1 MKKQEKT
8 FTSEHFFQY
17 KSQYFNLK
25 QATDLSKSQLTYFYY
40 KLVNR
45 PHLVLGS
52 VCLLILGF
60 LVLTPLLEIIK
71 DSLSV
76 QSYDIAYLPEADI
89 GEFTLFHYERVFT
102 GPLSKALLI
111 NPLLNSIGIGICVTL
126 IGVSIGT
133 ILAWLIVRTNIRYK
147 GFFGTLAVVPY
158 MMPSWVL
165 ALAWL
170 SLFKNDRI
178 GGAEGIFTYFFGILP
193 PNWISYGFFP
203 IVVCLS
209 LHYYAYGYL
218 LMSGALA
225 SVDSELED
233 AGAICGMNRRQR
245 MLRITIPLLLPALGS
260 AIVLTFIRIL
270 GTFGTPALLG
280 LPVRFYTFSTQIYA
294 SLNASNNGD
303 AYVLALVLIATA
315 ITCIWINGRV
325 LGVRKSFVTLTGKGF
340 RSREIDLGAWR
351 WVATSGVALFLAAT
365 VFLPLMILLWES
377 LLIVPGDYHLENFTL
392 EYWIGDGSI
401 DETYGE
407 PGVFQSD
414 NILSSLWN
422 SIKLG
427 LSAAFFNGIIGLL
440 VGYAVV
446 RGRGHLLSKWLEG
459 VAFAPYIFPSIAFG
473 AIYIGMFSTS
483 WGPVPALYGT
493 FTILVLITV
502 VKNLPFT
509 SRTGIAA
516 MLQIDKS
523 IEETARVQGIRWI
536 KRMVRIVIP
545 LSFSGLVSGM
555 LLTFITA
562 MRELSLIILLISPS
576 NMVLTGLLFNYNEQD
591 MSQHA
596 GAVTLLLTVIIIT
609 GSILAR
615 MVSGGIGLSA
625 LKNG

>member
-1 MKKQEKT
+1 M
-8 FTSEHFFQY
+8 
-17 KSQYFNLK
+17 
-25 QATDLSKSQLTYFYY
+25 
-40 KLVNR
+40 VNR
-45 PHLVLGS
+45 PQLVLGTL
-52 VCLLILGF
+52 CLVILSF

-71 DSLSV
+71 DSLSI
-76 QSYDIAYLPEADI
+76 QSYDIAYLPNAKI
-89 GEFTLFHYERVFT
+89 GDFSLFHFERVFS

-111 NPLLNSIGIGICVTL
+111 NPLLNSIAIGICVTL

-133 ILAWLIVRTNIRYK
+133 IFAWLIVRTNIRFK
-147 GFFGTLAVVPY
+147 GIFGALAVVPY

-178 GGAEGIFTYFFGILP
+178 GGAEGMITYFFGIQP

-203 IVVCLS
+203 IVICLS

-245 MLRITIPLLLPALGS
+245 MWRITVPLLLPALGS

-303 AYVLALVLIATA
+303 AYVLALVLIVTA
-315 ITCIWINGRV
+315 ITCIWVNNRV

-351 WVATSGVALFLAAT
+351 WLATIGVALFLAFT

-377 LLIVPGDYHLENFTL
+377 LLIIPGDYNLTNFTL
-392 EYWIGDGSI
+392 EYWIGDGTI

-427 LSAAFFNGIIGLL
+427 LSAALFNGIIGLL

-446 RGRGHLLSKWLEG
+446 RGRGTILSKWLEG
-459 VAFAPYIFPSIAFG
+459 IAFAPYIFPSIAFG

-523 IEETARVQGIRWI
+523 LEETARVQGIGWL
-536 KRMVRIVIP
+536 KRMVLIVIP
-545 LSFSGLVSGM
+545 LSFNGLVSGM

-591 MSQHA
+591 MTQHA
-596 GAVTLLLTVIIIT
+596 GAVTLLLTFIIIS

-615 MVSGGIGLSA
+615 TISGGFGLST

>member
-1 MKKQEKT
+1 M
-8 FTSEHFFQY
+8 
-17 KSQYFNLK
+17 
-25 QATDLSKSQLTYFYY
+25 SKSHLTYFFYR
-40 KLVNR
+40 LINR

-52 VCLLILGF
+52 VCLLILSF
-60 LVLTPLLEIIK
+60 LVLTPLLEIIR

-76 QSYDIAYLPEADI
+76 QSYDIAYLTEAKI
-89 GEFTLFHYERVFT
+89 GEFTLFHYDRVFV

-111 NPLLNSIGIGICVTL
+111 NPLLNSIAIGVCVTL

-133 ILAWLIVRTNIRYK
+133 LLAWLIVKTNIRYK
-147 GFFGTLAVVPY
+147 SFFGALAVVPY

-178 GGAEGIFTYFFGILP
+178 GGAEGMFTYFFGIQP

-203 IVVCLS
+203 IVICLS

-245 MLRITIPLLLPALGS
+245 FWRITLPLLLPALGS

-303 AYVLALVLIATA
+303 AYVLALVLIVTA
-315 ITCIWINGRV
+315 ITCIWINNRI
-325 LGVRKSFVTLTGKGF
+325 LGVRKSYVTLTGKGF

-351 WVATSGVALFLAAT
+351 WMATLGVGLFLAST
-365 VFLPLMILLWES
+365 VFLPLLILLWES
-377 LLIVPGDYHLENFTL
+377 LLIVPGDYRLGNFTL

-414 NILSSLWN
+414 NIISSLWN

-427 LSAAFFNGIIGLL
+427 LSAAVFNGIIGLL

-446 RGRGHLLSKWLEG
+446 RGRGTLLSKWLEG

-473 AIYIGMFSTS
+473 AIYIGMFSNS

-516 MLQIDKS
+516 MLQIDQS
-523 IEETARVQGIRWI
+523 IEETARVQGIGWI
-536 KRMVRIVIP
+536 KRMVKIVIP

-591 MSQHA
+591 MAQHA
-596 GAVTLLLTVIIIT
+596 GAVTLLLTLMIIS

-615 MVSGGIGLSA
+615 IVSGGFGLSA

>member
-1 MKKQEKT
+1 M
-8 FTSEHFFQY
+8 
-17 KSQYFNLK
+17 
-25 QATDLSKSQLTYFYY
+25 SKSTISYLLY

-45 PHLVLGS
+45 PHLILGL
-52 VCLLILGF
+52 VFLIILGF
-60 LVLTPLLEIIK
+60 LVLTPLFEIIK

-76 QSYDIAYLPEADI
+76 QSYDIAYLPDAKI
-89 GEFTLFHYERVFT
+89 GEFTFFHYERVFA

-111 NPLLNSIGIGICVTL
+111 NPLLNSLLIGICVTF

-133 ILAWLIVRTNIRYK
+133 FLAWLIVRTNIRYK
-147 GFFGTLAVVPY
+147 GVFGALAVVPY

-178 GGAEGIFTYFFGILP
+178 GGAEGLFAYFIGIQP
-193 PNWISYGFFP
+193 PNWVSYGFFP
-203 IVVCLS
+203 IVVCLA

-225 SVDSELED
+225 SVDTELED
-233 AGAICGMNRRQR
+233 AGAISGMNRRQR

-303 AYVLALVLIATA
+303 AYVLALVLILTA
-315 ITCIWINGRV
+315 IICIWVNNRI

-340 RSREIDLGAWR
+340 RSREIDLGVWR
-351 WVATSGVALFLAAT
+351 WIATLGVALFLATT
-365 VFLPLMILLWES
+365 VFLPLIILLWES
-377 LLIVPGDYHLENFTL
+377 LLIVPGDYNLSNFTF
-392 EYWIGDGSI
+392 EYWFGDGSI

-407 PGVFQSD
+407 PGVFQSG
-414 NILSSLWN
+414 NILNSLWN
-422 SIKLG
+422 SIRLG
-427 LSAAFFNGIIGLL
+427 ISAALFNGFIGLM

-446 RGRGHLLSKWLEG
+446 RGRGTLLSKWLEG

-483 WGPVPALYGT
+483 WGPIPALYGT

-509 SRTGIAA
+509 SRTGISA

-523 IEETARVQGIRWI
+523 IEETARVQGIGWI
-536 KRMVRIVIP
+536 KRMFKIVIP
-545 LSFSGLVSGM
+545 LSSSGLVSGM

-576 NMVLTGLLFNYNEQD
+576 NMVLTGLLFFYNEQD

-596 GAVTLLLTVIIIT
+596 GAVTLLLTLIIIS

-615 MVSGGIGLSA
+615 LISGGFGVNA

>member
-1 MKKQEKT
+1 M
-8 FTSEHFFQY
+8 
-17 KSQYFNLK
+17 
-25 QATDLSKSQLTYFYY
+25 SKSHLTYFFY
-40 KLVNR
+40 KLINR

-52 VCLLILGF
+52 FCLLILGF
-60 LVLTPLLEIIK
+60 LVLTPLLEIIR

-76 QSYDIAYLPEADI
+76 QSYDIAYLPEAKI
-89 GEFTLFHYERVFT
+89 GEFTFFHYDRVFI

-111 NPLLNSIGIGICVTL
+111 NPLLNSIAIGVCVTL

-133 ILAWLIVRTNIRYK
+133 LLAWLIVKTNIRYK
-147 GFFGTLAVVPY
+147 SFFGALAVVPY

-178 GGAEGIFTYFFGILP
+178 GGAEGMFTYFFGIQP

-203 IVVCLS
+203 IVICLS

-233 AGAICGMNRRQR
+233 AGAICGMSRRQR
-245 MLRITIPLLLPALGS
+245 LWRITLPLLLPALGS

-303 AYVLALVLIATA
+303 AYVLALVLIVTA
-315 ITCIWINGRV
+315 ITCIWINNRV
-325 LGVRKSFVTLTGKGF
+325 LGVRKSYVTLTGKGF

-351 WVATSGVALFLAAT
+351 WMATLGVGLFLAST
-365 VFLPLMILLWES
+365 VFLPLLILLWES
-377 LLIVPGDYHLENFTL
+377 LLIVPGDYHLGNFTL

-414 NILSSLWN
+414 NIISSLWN

-446 RGRGHLLSKWLEG
+446 RGRGTLLSKWLEG

-473 AIYIGMFSTS
+473 AIYIGMFSHS

-516 MLQIDKS
+516 MLQIDQS
-523 IEETARVQGIRWI
+523 IEETARVQGIGWI
-536 KRMVRIVIP
+536 KRMVKIVIP

-591 MSQHA
+591 MAQHA
-596 GAVTLLLTVIIIT
+596 GAVTLLLTLMIIS

-615 MVSGGIGLSA
+615 IVSGGFGLSA

>member
-1 MKKQEKT
+1 MNSSYFVSEKRRPV
-8 FTSEHFFQY
+8 FSNSNLSYFF
-17 KSQYFNLK
+17 
-25 QATDLSKSQLTYFYY
+25 Y
-40 KLVNR
+40 KLLNR
-45 PHLVLGS
+45 PQLVLGTIFL
-52 VCLLILGF
+52 VILSF

-71 DSLSV
+71 DSLSI
-76 QSYDIAYLPEADI
+76 QSYDIAYLPNANI
-89 GEFTLFHYERVFT
+89 GDFSFFHFERVFS

-111 NPLLNSIGIGICVTL
+111 NPLLNSIAIGICVTL

-133 ILAWLIVRTNIRYK
+133 IFAWLIVRTNIRFK
-147 GFFGTLAVVPY
+147 GIFGALAVVPY

-178 GGAEGIFTYFFGILP
+178 GGAEGMITYFFGIQP

-203 IVVCLS
+203 IVICLS

-245 MLRITIPLLLPALGS
+245 MWRITVPLLLPALGS

-303 AYVLALVLIATA
+303 AYVLALVLIVTA
-315 ITCIWINGRV
+315 ITCIWVNNRV

-351 WVATSGVALFLAAT
+351 WLATIGVALFLAFT

-377 LLIVPGDYHLENFTL
+377 LLIIPGDYNLTNFTL
-392 EYWIGDGSI
+392 EYWIGDGTI

-427 LSAAFFNGIIGLL
+427 LSAALFNGIIGLL

-446 RGRGHLLSKWLEG
+446 RGRGTILSKWLEG
-459 VAFAPYIFPSIAFG
+459 IAFAPYIFPSIAFG

-523 IEETARVQGIRWI
+523 LEETARVQGIGWL
-536 KRMVRIVIP
+536 KRMVLIVIP
-545 LSFSGLVSGM
+545 LSFNGLVSGM

-591 MSQHA
+591 MTQHA
-596 GAVTLLLTVIIIT
+596 GAVTLLLTFIIIS

-615 MVSGGIGLSA
+615 TISGGFGLST

>member
-1 MKKQEKT
+1 M
-8 FTSEHFFQY
+8 
-17 KSQYFNLK
+17 
-25 QATDLSKSQLTYFYY
+25 SKSTISYLLY

-45 PHLVLGS
+45 PHLILGL
-52 VCLLILGF
+52 VFLIILGF
-60 LVLTPLLEIIK
+60 LVLTPLFEIIK

-76 QSYDIAYLPEADI
+76 QSYDIAYLPDAKI
-89 GEFTLFHYERVFT
+89 GEFTFFHYERVFA

-111 NPLLNSIGIGICVTL
+111 NPLLNSLLIGICVTF

-133 ILAWLIVRTNIRYK
+133 FLAWLIVRTNIRYK
-147 GFFGTLAVVPY
+147 GVFGALAVVPY

-178 GGAEGIFTYFFGILP
+178 GGAEGLFAYFIGIQP
-193 PNWISYGFFP
+193 PNWVSYGFFP
-203 IVVCLS
+203 IVVCLA

-225 SVDSELED
+225 SVDTELED
-233 AGAICGMNRRQR
+233 AGAISGMNRRQR

-303 AYVLALVLIATA
+303 AYVLALVLILTA
-315 ITCIWINGRV
+315 IICIWVNNRI

-340 RSREIDLGAWR
+340 RSREIDLGVWR
-351 WVATSGVALFLAAT
+351 WIATIGVALFLATT
-365 VFLPLMILLWES
+365 VFLPLIILLWES
-377 LLIVPGDYHLENFTL
+377 LLIVPGDYNLSNFTF
-392 EYWIGDGSI
+392 EYWFGDGSI

-407 PGVFQSD
+407 PGVFQSG
-414 NILSSLWN
+414 NILNSLWN
-422 SIKLG
+422 SIRLG
-427 LSAAFFNGIIGLL
+427 ISAALFNGFIGLM

-446 RGRGHLLSKWLEG
+446 RGRGTLLSKWLEG

-483 WGPVPALYGT
+483 WGPIPALYGT

-509 SRTGIAA
+509 SRTGISA

-523 IEETARVQGIRWI
+523 IEETARVQGIGWI
-536 KRMVRIVIP
+536 KRMFKIVIP
-545 LSFSGLVSGM
+545 LSSSGLVSGM

-576 NMVLTGLLFNYNEQD
+576 NMVLTGLLFFYNEQD

-596 GAVTLLLTVIIIT
+596 GAVTLLLTLIIIS

-615 MVSGGIGLSA
+615 LISGGFGVNA

>member
-1 MKKQEKT
+1 M
-8 FTSEHFFQY
+8 
-17 KSQYFNLK
+17 
-25 QATDLSKSQLTYFYY
+25 SKSHLTYFFY
-40 KLVNR
+40 KLINR

-60 LVLTPLLEIIK
+60 LVLTPLLEIIR

-76 QSYDIAYLPEADI
+76 QSYDIAYLPEAKI
-89 GEFTLFHYERVFT
+89 GEFTLFHYDRVFI

-111 NPLLNSIGIGICVTL
+111 NPLLNSIAIGVCVTL

-133 ILAWLIVRTNIRYK
+133 LLAWLIVKTNIRYK
-147 GFFGTLAVVPY
+147 SFFGALAVVPY

-178 GGAEGIFTYFFGILP
+178 GGAEGMFTYFFGIQP

-203 IVVCLS
+203 IVICLS

-245 MLRITIPLLLPALGS
+245 LWRITLPLLLPALGS

-303 AYVLALVLIATA
+303 AYVLALVLIVTA
-315 ITCIWINGRV
+315 ITCIWINNRI
-325 LGVRKSFVTLTGKGF
+325 LGVRKSYVTLTGKGF

-351 WVATSGVALFLAAT
+351 WMATLGVGLFLAST
-365 VFLPLMILLWES
+365 VFLPLLILLWES
-377 LLIVPGDYHLENFTL
+377 LLIVPGDYHLGNFTL

-414 NILSSLWN
+414 NIISSLWN

-446 RGRGHLLSKWLEG
+446 RGRGTLLSKWLEG

-473 AIYIGMFSTS
+473 AIYIGMFSNS

-516 MLQIDKS
+516 MLQIDQS
-523 IEETARVQGIRWI
+523 IEETARVQGIGWI
-536 KRMVRIVIP
+536 KRMVKIVIP

-591 MSQHA
+591 MAQHA
-596 GAVTLLLTVIIIT
+596 GAVTLLLTLMIIS

-615 MVSGGIGLSA
+615 IVSGGFGLSA

>member
-1 MKKQEKT
+1 M
-8 FTSEHFFQY
+8 
-17 KSQYFNLK
+17 
-25 QATDLSKSQLTYFYY
+25 SKSTISYLLY

-45 PHLVLGS
+45 PHLILG
-52 VCLLILGF
+52 LFFLIILGF
-60 LVLTPLLEIIK
+60 LVLTPLFEIIK

-76 QSYDIAYLPEADI
+76 QSYDIAYLPDAKI
-89 GEFTLFHYERVFT
+89 GEFTFFHYERVFA

-111 NPLLNSIGIGICVTL
+111 NPLLNSLLIGICVTF

-133 ILAWLIVRTNIRYK
+133 FLAWLIVRTNIRYK
-147 GFFGTLAVVPY
+147 GVFGALAVVPY

-178 GGAEGIFTYFFGILP
+178 GGAEGLFAYFIGIQP

-203 IVVCLS
+203 IVVCLA

-225 SVDSELED
+225 SVDTELED
-233 AGAICGMNRRQR
+233 AGAISGMNRRQR

-303 AYVLALVLIATA
+303 AYVLALVLILTA
-315 ITCIWINGRV
+315 IICIWVNNRI

-340 RSREIDLGAWR
+340 RSREIDLGVWR
-351 WVATSGVALFLAAT
+351 WIATIGVALFLATT
-365 VFLPLMILLWES
+365 VFLPLIILLWES
-377 LLIVPGDYHLENFTL
+377 LLIVPGDYNLSNFTF
-392 EYWIGDGSI
+392 EYWFGDGSI

-407 PGVFQSD
+407 PGVFQSG
-414 NILSSLWN
+414 NILNSLWN
-422 SIKLG
+422 SIRLG
-427 LSAAFFNGIIGLL
+427 ISAALFNGFIGLM

-446 RGRGHLLSKWLEG
+446 RGRGTLLSKWLEG

-483 WGPVPALYGT
+483 WGPIPALYGT

-509 SRTGIAA
+509 SRTGISA

-523 IEETARVQGIRWI
+523 IEETARVQGIGWI
-536 KRMVRIVIP
+536 KRMFKIVIP
-545 LSFSGLVSGM
+545 LSSSGLVSGM

-576 NMVLTGLLFNYNEQD
+576 NMVLTGLLFFYNEQD

-596 GAVTLLLTVIIIT
+596 GAVTLLLTLIIIS

-615 MVSGGIGLSA
+615 LISGGFGVNA

>member
-1 MKKQEKT
+1 M
-8 FTSEHFFQY
+8 
-17 KSQYFNLK
+17 
-25 QATDLSKSQLTYFYY
+25 SKSTISYLLY

-45 PHLVLGS
+45 PHLILG
-52 VCLLILGF
+52 LFFLIILGF
-60 LVLTPLLEIIK
+60 LVLTPLFEIIK

-76 QSYDIAYLPEADI
+76 QSYDIAYLPDAKI
-89 GEFTLFHYERVFT
+89 GEFTFFHYERVFA

-111 NPLLNSIGIGICVTL
+111 TPLLNSLLIGICVTF

-133 ILAWLIVRTNIRYK
+133 FLAWLIVRTNIRYK
-147 GFFGTLAVVPY
+147 GVFGALAVVPY

-178 GGAEGIFTYFFGILP
+178 GGAEGLFAYFIGIQP
-193 PNWISYGFFP
+193 PNWVSYGFFP
-203 IVVCLS
+203 IVICLA

-225 SVDSELED
+225 SVDTELED
-233 AGAICGMNRRQR
+233 AGAISGMNRRQR

-294 SLNASNNGD
+294 SLKASNNGD
-303 AYVLALVLIATA
+303 AYVLALVLILTA
-315 ITCIWINGRV
+315 IICIWVNNRI

-340 RSREIDLGAWR
+340 RSREIDLGVWR
-351 WVATSGVALFLAAT
+351 WIATIGVALFLATT
-365 VFLPLMILLWES
+365 VFLPLIILLWES
-377 LLIVPGDYHLENFTL
+377 LLIVPGDYNLSNFTF
-392 EYWIGDGSI
+392 EYWFGDGSI

-407 PGVFQSD
+407 PGVFQSG
-414 NILSSLWN
+414 NILNSLWN
-422 SIKLG
+422 SIRLG
-427 LSAAFFNGIIGLL
+427 ISAALFNGFIGLM

-446 RGRGHLLSKWLEG
+446 RGRGTLLSKWLEG

-473 AIYIGMFSTS
+473 AIYIGMFSPS
-483 WGPVPALYGT
+483 WGPIPALYGT

-509 SRTGIAA
+509 SRTGISA

-523 IEETARVQGIRWI
+523 IEETARVQGIGWI
-536 KRMVRIVIP
+536 KRMFKIVIP
-545 LSFSGLVSGM
+545 LSSSGLVSGM

-576 NMVLTGLLFNYNEQD
+576 NMVLTGLLFFYNEQD

-596 GAVTLLLTVIIIT
+596 GAVTLLLTLIIIS

-615 MVSGGIGLSA
+615 LISGGFGVNA

>member
-1 MKKQEKT
+1 M
-8 FTSEHFFQY
+8 
-17 KSQYFNLK
+17 
-25 QATDLSKSQLTYFYY
+25 SKSTISYLLY

-45 PHLVLGS
+45 PHLILG
-52 VCLLILGF
+52 LFFLIILGF
-60 LVLTPLLEIIK
+60 LVLTPLFEIIK

-76 QSYDIAYLPEADI
+76 QSYDIAYLPDAKI
-89 GEFTLFHYERVFT
+89 GEFTFFHYERVFA

-111 NPLLNSIGIGICVTL
+111 NPLLNSLLIGICVTF

-133 ILAWLIVRTNIRYK
+133 FLAWLIVRTNIRYK
-147 GFFGTLAVVPY
+147 GVFGALAVVPY
-158 MMPSWVL
+158 MMHSWVL

-178 GGAEGIFTYFFGILP
+178 GGAEGLFAYFIGIQP
-193 PNWISYGFFP
+193 PNWVSYGFFP
-203 IVVCLS
+203 IVVCLA

-225 SVDSELED
+225 SVDTELED
-233 AGAICGMNRRQR
+233 AGAISGMNRRQR

-303 AYVLALVLIATA
+303 AYVLALVLILTA
-315 ITCIWINGRV
+315 IICIWVNNRI

-340 RSREIDLGAWR
+340 RSREIDLGVWR
-351 WVATSGVALFLAAT
+351 WIATIGVALFLATT
-365 VFLPLMILLWES
+365 VFLPLIILLWES
-377 LLIVPGDYHLENFTL
+377 LLIVPGDYNLSNFTF
-392 EYWIGDGSI
+392 EYWFGDGSI

-407 PGVFQSD
+407 PGVFQSG
-414 NILSSLWN
+414 NILNSLWN
-422 SIKLG
+422 SIRLG
-427 LSAAFFNGIIGLL
+427 ISAALFNGFIGLM

-446 RGRGHLLSKWLEG
+446 RGRGTLLSKWLEG

-483 WGPVPALYGT
+483 WGPIPALYGT

-509 SRTGIAA
+509 SRTGISA

-523 IEETARVQGIRWI
+523 IEETARVQGIGWI
-536 KRMVRIVIP
+536 KRMFKIVIP
-545 LSFSGLVSGM
+545 LSSSGLVSGM

-576 NMVLTGLLFNYNEQD
+576 NMVLTGLLFFYNEQD

-596 GAVTLLLTVIIIT
+596 GAVTLLLTLIIIS

-615 MVSGGIGLSA
+615 LISGGFGVNA

>member
-1 MKKQEKT
+1 M
-8 FTSEHFFQY
+8 
-17 KSQYFNLK
+17 
-25 QATDLSKSQLTYFYY
+25 SKSIISFLLY

-45 PHLVLGS
+45 PHLILGL
-52 VCLLILGF
+52 VFLIILGF
-60 LVLTPLLEIIK
+60 LVLTPLFEIIK

-76 QSYDIAYLPEADI
+76 QSYDIAYLPDAKI
-89 GEFTLFHYERVFT
+89 GEFTFFHYERVFA

-111 NPLLNSIGIGICVTL
+111 NPLLNSLLIGICVTF

-133 ILAWLIVRTNIRYK
+133 LLAWLIVRTNIRYK
-147 GFFGTLAVVPY
+147 GVFGALAVVPY

-178 GGAEGIFTYFFGILP
+178 GGAEGLFAYFIGIQP
-193 PNWISYGFFP
+193 PNWVSYGFFP
-203 IVVCLS
+203 IVVCLA

-225 SVDSELED
+225 SVDTELED
-233 AGAICGMNRRQR
+233 AGAISGMNRRQR

-303 AYVLALVLIATA
+303 AYVLALVLILTA
-315 ITCIWINGRV
+315 IICIWVNNRI

-340 RSREIDLGAWR
+340 RSREIDLGVWR
-351 WVATSGVALFLAAT
+351 WIATLGVALFLATT
-365 VFLPLMILLWES
+365 VFLPLIILLWES
-377 LLIVPGDYHLENFTL
+377 LLIVPGDYNLSNFTF

-407 PGVFQSD
+407 PGVFQSG

-422 SIKLG
+422 SIRLG
-427 LSAAFFNGIIGLL
+427 ISAALFNGFIGLM

-446 RGRGHLLSKWLEG
+446 RGRGTLLSKWLEG

-483 WGPVPALYGT
+483 WGPIPALYGT

-509 SRTGIAA
+509 SRTGISA

-523 IEETARVQGIRWI
+523 IEETARVQGIGWI
-536 KRMVRIVIP
+536 KRMFKIVIP
-545 LSFSGLVSGM
+545 LSSSGLVSGM

-576 NMVLTGLLFNYNEQD
+576 NMVLTGLLFFYNEQD

-596 GAVTLLLTVIIIT
+596 GAVTLLLTLIIIS

-615 MVSGGIGLSA
+615 MISGGFGVNA

>member
-1 MKKQEKT
+1 MSRSSISYS
-8 FTSEHFFQY
+8 FY
-17 KSQYFNLK
+17 KI
-25 QATDLSKSQLTYFYY
+25 
-40 KLVNR
+40 VNR
-45 PHLVLGS
+45 PHLILG
-52 VCLLILGF
+52 LIFLTILGF
-60 LVLTPLLEIIK
+60 LVLTPLFEIIK

-76 QSYDIAYLPEADI
+76 QSYDIAYLPDAEI

-111 NPLLNSIGIGICVTL
+111 NPLLNSLAIGLCVTF

-133 ILAWLIVRTNIRYK
+133 VLAWLIVRTNIRYK
-147 GFFGTLAVVPY
+147 GVFGALAVVPY

-170 SLFKNDRI
+170 SIFKNDRI
-178 GGAEGIFTYFFGILP
+178 GGAEGLFAYFIGVQP
-193 PNWISYGFFP
+193 PNWVSYGFFP
-203 IVVCLS
+203 IVVCLA

-218 LMSGALA
+218 LMSGALV

-233 AGAICGMNRRQR
+233 AGAISGMNRRQR

-303 AYVLALVLIATA
+303 AYVLALVLIFTA
-315 ITCIWINGRV
+315 IVCIWVNNRI

-340 RSREIDLGAWR
+340 RSREIDLGGWCWIVTA
-351 WVATSGVALFLAAT
+351 GIALFLTTT
-365 VFLPLMILLWES
+365 VFLPLIILLWES
-377 LLIVPGDYHLENFTL
+377 LLIVPGDYNLDNFTF
-392 EYWIGDGSI
+392 EYWIGDGTI

-414 NILSSLWN
+414 NILTSLWN
-422 SIKLG
+422 SIRLGISAALFNGFLG
-427 LSAAFFNGIIGLL
+427 LM

-446 RGRGHLLSKWLEG
+446 RGRGTLLSKWLEG

-483 WGPVPALYGT
+483 WGPIPALYGT

-516 MLQIDKS
+516 MLQIDNS
-523 IEETARVQGIRWI
+523 IEETARVQGIGWI
-536 KRMVRIVIP
+536 KRMFKIVIP
-545 LSFSGLVSGM
+545 LSSSGLVSGM

-576 NMVLTGLLFNYNEQD
+576 NMVLTGLLFFYNEQD

-596 GAVTLLLTVIIIT
+596 GAVTLLLTLIIIS

-615 MVSGGIGLSA
+615 AISGGFGVNA